1 MLLAFALSLTV
12 LSADTVSATNIQR
25 DYARIFR
32 VRIDS
37 ARFGWTISADTD
49 TLPTSDR
56 LARFVNPHRQYLTYI
71 AGRPLE
77 GLGKVRL
84 ADPAVRDSIRA
95 AYYHVLTADPEYTRA
110 VLVPLVRS
118 LEEHGVTVSGA
129 PTGEVETVSTAR
141 AAFVAARFFDPD
153 IVLPNGNMATH
164 VCVVRNGLFGTTR
177 QRDVVLEGLAFEAVW
192 NDLGRPDSTAY
203 VAVPF
208 TKARN
213 DVNALPAG
221 TSREARITAAESL
234 MWREMEASDGLRRL
248 MVAAA
253 KSAPELPIRIDVQ

>member
-1 MLLAFALSLTV
+1 MLLAFALSLTF

-32 VRIDS
+32 VHIDS
-37 ARFGWTISADTD
+37 GRFGWTINADTD
-49 TLPTSDR
+49 TLPASDP

-77 GLGKVRL
+77 RLGKVRL
-84 ADPAVRDSIRA
+84 ADPAVRDSIRT
-95 AYYHVLTADPEYTRA
+95 AYYRVLATDPAYTRA
-110 VLVPLVRS
+110 VLVPLVKS
-118 LEEHGVTVSGA
+118 LEDGGVAVSGA
-129 PTGEVETVSTAR
+129 PQSEVDTVSTTR

-164 VCVVRNGLFGTTR
+164 ICVVRNGLFGTAR
-177 QRDVVLEGLAFEAVW
+177 QRDFVLEGLAFEAVW
-192 NDLGRPDSTAY
+192 NDLGRADSTAY

-208 TKARN
+208 AKARN

-221 TSREARITAAESL
+221 TSPEARVAAAESL
-234 MWREMEASDGLRRL
+234 MWREMEASDGVRRL
-248 MVAAA
+248 MVAASE
-253 KSAPELPIRIDVQ
+253 SAPELPIRIIGR